1 MTIVTHTHQLRFR
14 AAFALWAALCLVAA
28 YYGTRLGY
36 GGRRFGVAL
45 AVFALL
51 LAAQIFLAARKAG
64 EWLLGRLGARG
75 VLAAPLAPLLIY
87 LIYCGGVNSFRG
99 KWIAFAAAYALAPA
113 LLVFRARSRPP
124 GRWEDYA
131 AVLAIWLPVELRWMY
146 KLWPYPPQLTHTLTI
161 LFALTVGLAA
171 FLLVRQLDGIGYSF
185 EWGRGFG
192 WAVGLHFVVFAAIAI
207 PLGEAMGFL
216 KYAPSVA
223 RDLPVVALGIML
235 FTAWPE
241 EFLFRGLLQNLLS
254 RTLKGQLR
262 GWIAASVIFGLSH
275 INNGPFPNWR
285 YVLLATIAG
294 LFYGRVWRKTGSIFT
309 SALVHALVDI
319 SWHALFR

>member
-1 MTIVTHTHQLRFR
+1 MTHTRQLRFR
-14 AAFALWAALCLVAA
+14 GALALWAALCLVAA
-28 YYGTRLGY
+28 YYGARLGY

-51 LAAQIFLAARKAG
+51 LAAEIFLAAHKAG
-64 EWLLGRLGARG
+64 EWLLDRLGARG
-75 VLAAPLAPLLIY
+75 VLAAPLAPLLLY
-87 LIYCGGVNSFRG
+87 LIYCGGMNSFSG
-99 KWIAFAAAYALAPA
+99 KWIAFAAAYAVVPA
-113 LLVFRARSRPP
+113 LFVLRARGRPP

-131 AVLAIWLPVELRWMY
+131 AVLAIWLPVELRSMY
-146 KLWPYPPQLTHTLTI
+146 KLWPYPSQLTHTLTI
-161 LFALTVGLAA
+161 LFALNVGLAA
-171 FLLVRQLDGIGYSF
+171 FLLVRRLDGIGYSV
-185 EWGRGFG
+185 EWGRGYG
-192 WAVGLHFVVFAAIAI
+192 WAVALHFAVFAAIAI

-216 KYAPSVA
+216 RYAPSVA
-223 RDLPVVALGIML
+223 RDLPVVALGIVL

-241 EFLFRGLLQNLLS
+241 EFLFRGLLQNLLARS
-254 RTLKGQLR
+254 LKSQFR
-262 GWIAASVIFGLSH
+262 GWMVASVIFGLSH